1 MRSNRLRTAL
11 AFNSLPFIFLFLPLV
26 MAGWRLVRPRRAA
39 LVFMIAASYAFY
51 AFAAGW
57 YALLML
63 VSTTV
68 DFTVGLWLDR
78 ETRPGRRKGVL
89 LLSLAFNLGLLS
101 FFKYSTFFRDT
112 VNDLAGHPVMSAA
125 FHVVLPAGISFY
137 TFQSMGYSID
147 VYRRDL
153 APSRSFIE
161 FAAFVSLFP
170 QLIAGPIVRPKVLLP
185 QLAAK
190 DPVDNSRVTNGL
202 MLFTC
207 GLLKKVMV
215 ADRLAFYADPILNA
229 PKRYGSVDLWLS
241 MVAFSLQI
249 YFDFSGYT
257 DMARGLARMLGLE
270 LTRNFDSPYH
280 ADSPSDF
287 WKRWH
292 ISLSTW
298 LRDYLYIPLGG
309 NRKGKR
315 RTDVNL
321 MITMLLGGLWHGAG
335 WNFIIWG
342 GFHGLL
348 LLMFHRIERPW
359 QRLHRA
365 VRHGVMLPLILLSW
379 IPFRMHTLADL
390 GTFLR
395 RATFRPDVPTASPTL
410 WAYCALGVLLCALPK
425 NSNDIRWNL
434 GWRETVGF
442 AALAVVAILHL
453 NLSSK
458 FIYFAF

>member
-1 MRSNRLRTAL
+1 M
-11 AFNSLPFIFLFLPLV
+11 AFNSLAFIFLFLPLV
-26 MAGWRLVRPRRAA
+26 MFGWRLFRQRRHA
-39 LVFMIAASYAFY
+39 LMFMIAASYTFY
-51 AFAAGW
+51 AFAAGY
-57 YALLML
+57 YAALMV

-68 DFTVGLWLDR
+68 DYTVGLLLDR
-78 ETRPGRRKGVL
+78 EQRPGRRKLIL
-89 LLSLAFNLGLLS
+89 LLSLVFNLGLLS
-101 FFKYSTFFRDT
+101 FFKYYGFFIESMNT
-112 VNDLAGHPVMSAA
+112 LAGHPVLRASLHIM
-125 FHVVLPAGISFY
+125 LPAGISFY

-153 APSRSFIE
+153 APSRSFVE

-170 QLIAGPIVRPKVLLP
+170 QLIAGPIVRPTMLLP

-190 DPVDNSRVTNGL
+190 EPVDNSHVTAGL

-207 GLLKKVMV
+207 GLCKKVLV
-215 ADRLAFYADPILNA
+215 ADRLAFYADPVLNSMN
-229 PKRYGSVDLWLS
+229 RHGSVDVWLA

-257 DMARGLARMLGLE
+257 DMARGLARLLGLSFSI
-270 LTRNFDSPYH
+270 NFDSPYH

-309 NRKGKR
+309 NRKGER
-315 RTDVNL
+315 RTSLNL

-335 WNFIIWG
+335 VNFILWG

-348 LLMFHRIERPW
+348 LLVFHRIAEHWRLLPMFAKRP
-359 QRLHRA
+359 
-365 VRHGVMLPLILLSW
+365 VMLFLILLSW
-379 IPFRMHTLADL
+379 VPFRMHTMHDLAVFWHQARLPPRMPRVPIELWEFCVL
-390 GTFLR
+390 GI
-395 RATFRPDVPTASPTL
+395 AI
-410 WAYCALGVLLCALPK
+410 CALPV
-425 NSNDIRWNL
+425 NSNNIRWEL
-434 GWRETVGF
+434 SWPKTLAF
-442 AALAVVAILHL
+442 AALAVLAILHL

>member
-1 MRSNRLRTAL
+1 M
-11 AFNSLPFIFLFLPLV
+11 AFNSLRFLFVFLPLV
-26 MAGWRLVRPRRAA
+26 MVGWRVPRKRHHA
-39 LVFMIAASYAFY
+39 LVLMIAASYTFY

-68 DFTVGLWLDR
+68 DFTVGLLLDR
-78 ETRPGRRKGVL
+78 EDRPGRRKLIL

-101 FFKYSTFFRDT
+101 FFKYYGFFIES
-112 VNDLAGHPVMSAA
+112 VNGLAGHPVLHATL
-125 FHVVLPAGISFY
+125 HVVLPAGISFY

-153 APSRSFIE
+153 KPARSFVE
-161 FAAFVSLFP
+161 FASFVSLFP
-170 QLIAGPIVRPKVLLP
+170 QLIAGPIVRPKTLLP
-185 QLAAK
+185 QLARNG
-190 DPVDNSRVTNGL
+190 PVDNSRVTDGL

-207 GLLKKVMV
+207 GLLKKVLV

-229 PKRYGSVDLWLS
+229 PRMNGSVDLWLS

-270 LTRNFDSPYH
+270 FSINFDSPYH

-292 ISLSTW
+292 VSLSSW

-315 RTDVNL
+315 RTAVNL
-321 MITMLLGGLWHGAG
+321 FVTMLLGGLWHGAG
-335 WNFIIWG
+335 MNFIVWG
-342 GFHGLL
+342 AFHGLL
-348 LLMFHRIERPW
+348 LLVYHRVEKPW
-359 QRLHRA
+359 ARLPIALRRA
-365 VRHGVMLPLILLSW
+365 IMLPVIVLSW
-379 IPFRMHTLADL
+379 IPFRMHSMADIRA
-390 GTFLR
+390 FLKGGILV
-395 RATFRPDVPTASPTL
+395 PEMPTAPIYL
-410 WAYCALGVLLCALPK
+410 WGYVLLGVAICAFTR
-425 NSNDIRWNL
+425 NSNSIRWGSL
-434 GWRETVGF
+434 SWGRTV
-442 AALAVVAILHL
+442 ALAVLAVVAVLHL